1 MNHNDLIARYIYAV
15 TKQLPSKLRTDIE
28 QELSGLIDDMLEE
41 RCGGAPVTE
50 HDVRVVLTELGT
62 PSELAAKYDPDSE
75 RSLLSPIYYRAYR
88 RVMPIVLACT
98 AGGMA
103 LCSVITALLGEYT
116 SLIAHFAE
124 WLGMTWSALL
134 QGFAIVTIV
143 FIILERKGIAPTLD
157 GDSLSSLPPVPKSNE
172 RIGVGECIFSIAV
185 SIFFVALVCFA
196 PQCLCFFARI
206 GDGGIMEAVPLF
218 NTEVVRSM
226 WYLWIP
232 IALLGIIDNVV
243 RLVDGAYTRR
253 VAIVTVVTN
262 IISIVL
268 FAFSFLRSDI
278 MNTAFVGDVASLLNT
293 QEQLV
298 ISVVARINIVFFC
311 IIAFALV
318 LESIS
323 AVVKSR
329 LFPVLKGKRL

>member
-1 MNHNDLIARYIYAV
+1 MDKARQ
-15 TKQLPSKLRTDIE
+15 T
-28 QELSGLIDDMLEE
+28 
-41 RCGGAPVTE
+41 
-50 HDVRVVLTELGT
+50 
-62 PSELAAKYDPDSE
+62 
-75 RSLLSPIYYRAYR
+75 
-88 RVMPIVLACT
+88 
-98 AGGMA
+98 
-103 LCSVITALLGEYT
+103 
-116 SLIAHFAE
+116 F
-124 WLGMTWSALL
+124 
-134 QGFAIVTIV
+134 
-143 FIILERKGIAPTLD
+143 
-157 GDSLSSLPPVPKSNE
+157 
-172 RIGVGECIFSIAV
+172 
-185 SIFFVALVCFA
+185 
-196 PQCLCFFARI
+196 I